1 MKSKWCEETIAQRVC
16 KYIEEN
22 NIKAIFTFD
31 KHGVSGHVNHQAIY
45 HSLSNLETTEIPKE
59 KAPVPKQENAEAQN
73 TEQK

>member
-1 MKSKWCEETIAQRVC
+1 MKTKWCEETIVQRV
-16 KYIEEN
+16 KGYVEEN

-45 HSLSNLETTEIPKE
+45 RSLFSLETTEIPKE
-59 KAPVPKQENAEAQN
+59 KVPAPKQESTESEA